1 MTMNKKEREKHFNPD
16 GSIKKL
22 LEIVEVLPDGTRVL
36 ENGWKLAPSVVD
48 FDDGRGKVRI
58 DSLTTEERRE
68 WERGL
73 MNKVGK
79 SMSAYYQSI
88 ETGAGK
94 YS

>member
-1 MTMNKKEREKHFNPD
+1 MNKKEREKHFNPD

-22 LEIVEVLPDGTRVL
+22 LEVVEVLPDGTRVL

-48 FDDGRGKVRI
+48 LGDGRGKVRI
-58 DSLTTEERRE
+58 DSLTPEERQR

-73 MNKVGK
+73 MDKVGR
-79 SMSAYYQSI
+79 SMSAFYQAR

-94 YS
+94 YT